1 MAIAQQTPVLF
12 PPSPTELRKLTPA
25 EVRDQFLIE
34 KLFVPGEI
42 RVQFTAL
49 DRLTVGGAMP
59 TAGAVELPVLKETGS
74 DFFLARRE
82 LGVLNI
88 GGPGKIEADGI
99 KFALGARDC
108 LYVSRGTKSVKFSSD
123 DAANPAKFALFSA
136 PAHRDYPTSLVR
148 EDEMN
153 PVHLG
158 DVKTANVRTVRKC
171 IFAAGVQSC
180 QLVMG
185 FTTLAE
191 GSVWNTFPP
200 HTHNRRSEIYLYF
213 DQPGRVVAH
222 FVGEPQHT
230 RHVFVGDEQAV
241 LSPPWS
247 VHCGC
252 GTGAYRFIW
261 AMAGE
266 NLIYDDMDP
275 APVLELR

>member
-25 EVRDQFLIE
+25 EVREQFLIE

-49 DRLTVGGAMP
+49 DRLATGGAMP
-59 TAGAVELPVLKETGS
+59 TSGPLELPVLKETGS

-82 LGVLNI
+82 LGALNI
-88 GGPGKIEADGI
+88 GGPGRIEIDGES
-99 KFALGARDC
+99 FSVGARDC
-108 LYVSRGTKSVKFSSD
+108 VYAGRGSKSVKFFSD

-136 PAHRDYPTSLVR
+136 PAHKEYPNAIVR
-148 EDEMN
+148 EADN
-153 PVHLG
+153 PVVRLG
-158 DVKTANVRTVRKC
+158 EVKTANVRTIRKC
-171 IFAAGVQSC
+171 IFAAGIQSC

-185 FTTLAE
+185 YTTLEE

-247 VHCGC
+247 VHCGV

-266 NLIYDDMDP
+266 NIIYDDMDP